1 MLRDVSN
8 KWNEDFNDYLIKKK
22 IKMEFEFFPKVL
34 TSGMWPSFNIHEL
47 KINHEMNSM
56 LNIFNSFYG
65 EKTSE
70 RKLKWIHTLG
80 KCEIL
85 GKFEKGNKIFVTSC
99 YQACILTLF
108 NNSNPWKAN
117 DLKESLGIPWEV
129 IKRELLVL
137 TTLGVLK
144 KEGNPKFIESLD
156 EFKINNEFSSKLKK
170 IKMLSIKNSNQVDI
184 EKFKKIIKE
193 QRNLSI
199 DATIIRIMKSRK
211 QITLNDLLIE
221 IPKQLLSN
229 FIPNVQEIK
238 KRIEGLIEREYLE
251 LNDESEDGKIY
262 NYLA

>member
-1 MLRDVSN
+1 MLRDISN
-8 KWNEDFNDYLIKKK
+8 KWNEDFNNYLLNKK

-34 TSGMWPSFNIHEL
+34 TSGMWPSFNVHEL

-70 RKLKWIHTLG
+70 RKLKWIHSLG

-85 GKFEKGNKIFVTSC
+85 GKFEKGNKIFVTST

-108 NNSNPWKAN
+108 NNSNSWKAI

-137 TTLGVLK
+137 TTVGVLK

-156 EFKINNEFSSKLKK
+156 ELKINNEFSSKLKK
-170 IKMLSIKNSNQVDI
+170 IKILSIKNSEVDF
-184 EKFKKIIKE
+184 EKFKKTIKE
-193 QRNLSI
+193 QRSLAI

-211 QITLNDLLIE
+211 QLNLNDLLIE

-229 FIPNVQEIK
+229 FNPNVQEIK
-238 KRIEGLIEREYLE
+238 KRIECLIEREYLE
-251 LNDESEDGKIY
+251 LDNESENGKIY